1 MPVAGKSRELKL
13 VRLPQYAGATPG
25 ILHVD
30 GAPTF
35 PTLELPWLDNAR
47 RVSCIPVGKYQLR
60 RINSPTFGQAFEV
73 ADVPNRSEILIHPG
87 NTVEDI
93 QGCILVGEYFG
104 FLPPL
109 FAVRDS
115 RRAFKRFMAL
125 MDGVAESTLEVV

>member
-1 MPVAGKSRELKL
+1 MARKSRELKL
-13 VRLPQYAGATPG
+13 VRLPEYAGATPG

-47 RVSCIPVGKYQLR
+47 GISCIPAGMYTVR
-60 RINSPTFGQAFEV
+60 RIDSPTFGETFEV
-73 ADVPNRSEILIHPG
+73 CDVPHRSEILIHPG

-93 QGCILVGEYFG
+93 KVCILVGEYFG
-104 FLPPL
+104 FIPPL

-125 MDGVAESTLEVV
+125 MDDVAESTIEVV